1 MEVAG
6 VEQVFLVF
14 REQALRWVTRKL
26 CSGRS
31 MDEYGRALK
40 GTRASYWVAAG
51 GMSRYRAPL
60 VGSEGSDAAWGAV
73 RRPGVAHSGVITV

>member
-14 REQALRWVTRKL
+14 REQALRWVIRKL

-31 MDEYGRALK
+31 L
-40 GTRASYWVAAG
+40 
-51 GMSRYRAPL
+51 
-60 VGSEGSDAAWGAV
+60 
-73 RRPGVAHSGVITV
+73 